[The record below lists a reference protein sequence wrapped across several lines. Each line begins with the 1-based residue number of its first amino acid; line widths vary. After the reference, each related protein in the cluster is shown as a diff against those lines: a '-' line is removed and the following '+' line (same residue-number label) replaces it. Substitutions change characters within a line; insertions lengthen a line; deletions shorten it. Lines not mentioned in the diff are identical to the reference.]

1 MLPMFKKLFLACSCI
16 MLSSTA
22 LQVLADVN
30 SVEEAKAAYIMPL
43 TAESLLTD
51 VQKVS
56 DNFYVAV
63 GERGHILLSND
74 ATHWRQSPVPTQS
87 MLTAVFFVDE
97 QHGWAVGHD
106 ALILATSDGGASWQL
121 QQFLPE
127 DDKPLLDVYFRDT
140 QHGMAVGA
148 YGLFYVTTD
157 GGSTWEQELFVEL
170 AAEEDKEY
178 LLDLQQT
185 DPDIYRQEL
194 SSILPHF
201 NRLFIDGNTLYMV
214 GEAGFIAKSLD
225 FGSSWQRLE
234 EFYNGSL
241 FDLHRTPEMGLLAV
255 GLRGHVFRSEDNG
268 QNWQQIEIS
277 ESATL
282 NSVFSDAMGNIY
294 LTGNAGTLL
303 QSTDDG
309 VSFTERSQ
317 EDGKAILNGVALDNR
332 MLLVTEVGIKVLNL
346 DKSE

>member
-1 MLPMFKKLFLACSCI
+1 MFKKIFLACSCI
-16 MLSSTA
+16 LLNVSA
-22 LQVLADVN
+22 LQVLANVN
-30 SVEEAKAAYIMPL
+30 SVEESTPAFIAPLAKQ
-43 TAESLLTD
+43 SLLTD

-56 DNFYVAV
+56 QNFYVAV
-63 GERGHILLSND
+63 GERGHILLSSDGVNWQQ
-74 ATHWRQSPVPTQS
+74 APVPTQS
-87 MLTAVFFVDE
+87 MLTAVYFVNE
-97 QHGWAVGHD
+97 QQGWAVGHD
-106 ALILATSDGGASWQL
+106 SLILATSDGGASWQL

-140 QHGMAVGA
+140 QYGMAVGA
-148 YGLFYVTTD
+148 YGLFYVTAD
-157 GGSTWEQELFVEL
+157 GGNSWEQALFVEL
-170 AAEEDKEY
+170 AAEDDKEY
-178 LLDLQQT
+178 LLDLQQS

-201 NRLFIDGNTLYMV
+201 NRLFVDGNTLFMV

-225 FGSSWQRLE
+225 FGASWSRME

-241 FDLHRTPEMGLLAV
+241 FDLHRTAQMGLLAV

-268 QNWQQIEIS
+268 QNWQQVDIS
-277 ESATL
+277 ETATL
-282 NSVFSDAMGNIY
+282 NSVFSDAQGNVY

-303 QSTDDG
+303 QSKDDG
-309 VSFTERSQ
+309 QSFTERS
-317 EDGKAILNGVALDNR
+317 ESDGKAILNGVALDNK